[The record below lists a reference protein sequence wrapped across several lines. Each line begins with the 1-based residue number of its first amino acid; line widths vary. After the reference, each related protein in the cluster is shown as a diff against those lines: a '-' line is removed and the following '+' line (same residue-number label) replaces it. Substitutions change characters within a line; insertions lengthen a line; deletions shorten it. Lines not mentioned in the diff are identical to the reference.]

1 MRCLV
6 TGVAGFI
13 GSHLA
18 EALLARGHQVTGVDC
33 FTDFYDPAL
42 KRRNIQGTL
51 THPAFRLVEA
61 DLLALDLPATLE
73 GSDVVFHLA
82 AQAGVRASWGQSF
95 SIYTQHN
102 ILATQ
107 RLLEAV
113 KGRPLRKFVFASS
126 SAVYGAVERMPMGE
140 GDPTH
145 PISPY
150 GVSKLA
156 AEHLCALYW
165 TNYRVPT
172 LSLRYFTVFGARQR
186 PDMAFHRLI
195 RAVLEEKGF
204 PLYGDGS
211 QTRDFTHV
219 SDVVAATI
227 QALDCPVSGETVN
240 IAGGARIS
248 MREAIA
254 MVEQLTGKPARI
266 EEHPVAQGDMAHT
279 YADIS
284 RAQAL
289 LGYRPRT
296 TLREGL
302 LDEIAWLRDLPP
314 EEGR

>member
-61 DLLALDLPATLE
+61 DLLVLDLPATLE

-113 KGRPLRKFVFASS
+113 KGRPLRKFVYASS

-204 PLYGDGS
+204 LLYGDGS

>member
-61 DLLALDLPATLE
+61 DLLALDLTATLE
-73 GSDVVFHLA
+73 GNEVVFHLA

-113 KGRPLRKFVFASS
+113 KGRPLRKFVYASS

-254 MVEQLTGKPARI
+254 IVEQLAGKPARI